1 MTVLLDIAALG
12 ALLLALT
19 FVPGLWLLADRR
31 ITKQIERAQARQR
44 SDPGQPDRA
53 GAGVGT
59 GGAKGTESGTGRR
72 VSRSGPSRTWA

>member
-44 SDPGQPDRA
+44 SGPGQPDRA
-53 GAGVGT
+53 GAGAGSE
-59 GGAKGTESGTGRR
+59 KGTESGTGRR